1 MARRVHLS
9 TVLVFLIA
17 LASNCVQASHID
29 LDDPSSSPVT
39 ALNGSASTKTDDCQ
53 FLVTNENDSDETPK
67 VISCWNEIPVTE
79 PAPYSLVFPT
89 ALIAVVHAEQLT
101 VLRL

>member
-1 MARRVHLS
+1 MSRRVHLS
-9 TVLVFLIA
+9 IILVFLIA
-17 LASNCVQASHID
+17 LATNCVQASRID
-29 LDDPSSSPVT
+29 LDDPGSSPVT
-39 ALNGSASTKTDDCQ
+39 ALKGSASTKTDDCQ
-53 FLVTNENDSDETPK
+53 FLVTNEDDSDETPN
-67 VISCWNEIPVTE
+67 VISFLNEIPVIE